1 VTDAVVLRAR
11 GTKGKYAMS
20 AVLDEF
26 IMFLGPRVEGQ
37 LQGTAKLVIKDEG
50 ALMLDQRGARASDGA
65 ADVTLTAS
73 EQVFRSILSGEQ
85 NPAAA
90 YMTGKLKV
98 DGSLQRALKVSAIL
112 TA

>member
-1 VTDAVVLRAR
+1 
-11 GTKGKYAMS
+11 MS

-26 IMFLGPRVEGQ
+26 ISFLGPRVEGQ
-37 LQGTAKLVIKDEG
+37 LQGTAKLVIRDEG
-50 ALMLDQRGARASDGA
+50 ALMLDQTGARAGDDA
-65 ADVTLTAS
+65 ADVTLSAS
-73 EQVFRSILSGEQ
+73 EQVFRAILSADQ
-85 NPAAA
+85 NPATA